1 MKKLQLAMV
10 LGMALASGSV
20 FAASN
25 QGHGTVNFKGEIID
39 APCSISADTIEQTV
53 DLGQVS
59 SSALAKG
66 GKSSPQDFKI
76 KLQDC
81 DVSSLTKKTVTA
93 TFTGKGASFDTTS
106 TLLALSGTAS
116 GAAVAITDNNNQAV
130 KLGSPASVYTFAD
143 DSTTADLLYS
153 AYLQGAADNTANP
166 IVAGQFTSVANFTLA
181 YE

>member
-1 MKKLQLAMV
+1 MKKLQLAMA

-20 FAASN
+20 FAAN

-39 APCSISADTIEQTV
+39 APCSISADSVEQTV
-53 DLGQVS
+53 DLGQVT

-66 GKSSPQDFKI
+66 GKSQPREFRI
-76 KLQDC
+76 KLEDC
-81 DVSSLTKKTVTA
+81 DFTGLTKKTVTA
-93 TFTGKGASFDTTS
+93 TFTGKAASFDSTS

-116 GAAVAITDNNNQAV
+116 GAAIAITDNDDKAI
-130 KLGSPASVYTFAD
+130 KLGTPSTAYTFVNA
-143 DSTTADLLYS
+143 STEANLLYS

-166 IVAGQFTSVANFTLA
+166 IVPGQFTSVANFTLA